1 MPQKTRSS
9 LANRAAK
16 TALDLSAKFPL
27 GDGITYDDVLLIPG
41 YSAVLPREVDLS
53 TQLTRNI
60 RLFTPFISS
69 AMDTVTESAMAI
81 AMAREGGIG
90 IIHKNLSIA
99 RQAEEVDRVKR
110 SESGMIQ
117 HPITLTKGHTLRDA
131 LMLMEKYSIS
141 GIPIIGDEGHLIGM
155 LTNRDIRFESDKS
168 QMIDRI
174 MTKTNLVT
182 APVGTNLEKA
192 ESILQANKIEKLPV
206 VDKQG
211 RLKGLITFKDIQKK
225 KRYPNAAKDSGGR
238 LVCGAAV
245 GISADTLER
254 IEALVNA
261 NLDVVIVDTAH
272 GHTKGVID
280 MVKAVKKQ
288 FKHLDVI
295 AGNIATGD
303 AALALIEAGVDAV
316 KVGVGPGSICTTRI
330 VAGVGV
336 PQLSAVMQAA
346 SAASKKGIPVIADGG
361 IKQTGDIPK
370 AIAGGAST
378 VMIGSLF
385 AGTEESPGEKVFLEG
400 RAYKTYRGMGS
411 LSAMAQ
417 GSADRYFQDVEEGLA
432 KLVPEGIEGRV
443 PFKGSLSEIIYQM
456 AGGLRA
462 AMGYTGSAT
471 IADLQKNGK
480 FIKISVAG
488 LRESHP
494 HDVTITKESPNYHL

>member
-1 MPQKTRSS
+1 
-9 LANRAAK
+9 
-16 TALDLSAKFPL
+16 
-27 GDGITYDDVLLIPG
+27 
-41 YSAVLPREVDLS
+41 
-53 TQLTRNI
+53 
-60 RLFTPFISS
+60 
-69 AMDTVTESAMAI
+69 
-81 AMAREGGIG
+81 
-90 IIHKNLSIA
+90 
-99 RQAEEVDRVKR
+99 
-110 SESGMIQ
+110 
-117 HPITLTKGHTLRDA
+117 
-131 LMLMEKYSIS
+131 
-141 GIPIIGDEGHLIGM
+141 
-155 LTNRDIRFESDKS
+155 
-168 QMIDRI
+168 
-174 MTKTNLVT
+174 
-182 APVGTNLEKA
+182 
-192 ESILQANKIEKLPV
+192 
-206 VDKQG
+206 
-211 RLKGLITFKDIQKK
+211 
-225 KRYPNAAKDSGGR
+225 
-238 LVCGAAV
+238 
-245 GISADTLER
+245 
-254 IEALVNA
+254 
-261 NLDVVIVDTAH
+261 
-272 GHTKGVID
+272 

-336 PQLSAVMQAA
+336 PQLSAVMEAA
-346 SAASKKGIPVIADGG
+346 SVASKKGIPVIADGG